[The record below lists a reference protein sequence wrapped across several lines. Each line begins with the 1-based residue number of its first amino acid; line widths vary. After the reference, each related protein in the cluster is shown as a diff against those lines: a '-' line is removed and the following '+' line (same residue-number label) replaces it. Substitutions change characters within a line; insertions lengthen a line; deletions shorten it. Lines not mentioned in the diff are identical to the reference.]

1 MPMAAETRT
10 QITDVRAL
18 RALADPV
25 RYRIL
30 GHLMAVGSQTASQ
43 CADVVGATASNC
55 SYHLRELARFGL
67 VERVEGDASDGRE
80 RPWRPTATGFSYGV
94 PEGERADPVAELAN
108 RQLLHAGIDDEA
120 RLAHEAI
127 ERHDGQPA
135 AWQEAETMATYGLL
149 IDPAEL
155 TALSASVDALIRP
168 YIALVRGTAP
178 PDARPVHVSLSAFR
192 RPGA

>member
-1 MPMAAETRT
+1 MASEKRK

-30 GHLMAVGSQTASQ
+30 GHLMAVGPQTASQ
-43 CADVVGATASNC
+43 CAAIVGATASNC

-67 VERVEGDASDGRE
+67 VERAKTEAGDGRE

-94 PEGERADPVAELAN
+94 PDGASADPVAELAN
-108 RQLLHAGIDDEA
+108 RQLLHAGVDDEA
-120 RLAHEAI
+120 RLAHAAI
-127 ERHDGQPA
+127 DRHDDQPP

-149 IDPAEL
+149 IEPTEL
-155 TALSASVDALIRP
+155 ASLAASVDALLRP
-168 YIALVRGTAP
+168 YIALVREATS
-178 PDARPVHVSLSAFR
+178 PDAEPVHVSFSAFR
-192 RPGA
+192 RPGS